1 MSGGAAAGKKRSA
14 PDEPED
20 GGGRAKRQQ
29 IGEGVQNARLL
40 SIFSHPRGT
49 APLTPNARFLRGA
62 ASTLDGV
69 EAKSS
74 KGAPKKEQTSSHKRN
89 TGGNKEDV
97 RVICVC
103 VCDREGEREKER
115 ERKKHRERGQHLRL
129 LEMTAHTAPNAPNE
143 KENESMCACVCIEVS
158 GVFPCTRMYTNY
170 LTVSVC
176 RVSVSVYVSILVE
189 AQVVEA
195 TVMCGNGCEGDDAG
209 GHSRK
214 SSY

>member
-1 MSGGAAAGKKRSA
+1 MEADGRRGSRSERGFKMLDCLVYSHTQEGPRRSLRMPGSCEVQLRRWMGSRRSQAKEPPRRSKRA
-14 PDEPED
+14 RTNATRGET
-20 GGGRAKRQQ
+20 KRMY
-29 IGEGVQNARLL
+29 ELFVFV
-40 SIFSHPRGT
+40 SVT
-49 APLTPNARFLRGA
+49 
-62 ASTLDGV
+62 
-69 EAKSS
+69 
-74 KGAPKKEQTSSHKRN
+74 
-89 TGGNKEDV
+89 
-97 RVICVC
+97 
-103 VCDREGEREKER
+103 ERERGRKR

-143 KENESMCACVCIEVS
+143 KENESMCACVFIEVS

>member
-29 IGEGVQNARLL
+29 IGEGVQDARLL

-97 RVICVC
+97 
-103 VCDREGEREKER
+103 
-115 ERKKHRERGQHLRL
+115 
-129 LEMTAHTAPNAPNE
+129 
-143 KENESMCACVCIEVS
+143 
-158 GVFPCTRMYTNY
+158 
-170 LTVSVC
+170 
-176 RVSVSVYVSILVE
+176 
-189 AQVVEA
+189 
-195 TVMCGNGCEGDDAG
+195 
-209 GHSRK
+209 
-214 SSY
+214 

>member
-1 MSGGAAAGKKRSA
+1 MYELFVFVS
-14 PDEPED
+14 
-20 GGGRAKRQQ
+20 
-29 IGEGVQNARLL
+29 V
-40 SIFSHPRGT
+40 T
-49 APLTPNARFLRGA
+49 
-62 ASTLDGV
+62 
-69 EAKSS
+69 
-74 KGAPKKEQTSSHKRN
+74 
-89 TGGNKEDV
+89 
-97 RVICVC
+97 
-103 VCDREGEREKER
+103 ERERGRKR
-115 ERKKHRERGQHLRL
+115 ERKKHQERGQHLRL

-143 KENESMCACVCIEVS
+143 RENEDMCVCVCVEVS